1 MIRCIIMYDRLLT
14 KEKAIEYRRSGDSYS
29 MIVEKLGV
37 TKSTLSD
44 WLKNIP
50 YSPNRESLNR
60 RYFGPKKA
68 AEIRHAQKVDLI
80 KRIKQASSV
89 ELGNLSKR
97 DLWMLGIGLYIG
109 EGAKSIESVRLTNS
123 DPDIINI
130 GISWLK
136 EICGLRTE
144 NLTMALHCY
153 PDNDQDKTIDYWARA
168 TGIPKSRFTK
178 TQVDER
184 KNKLTTH
191 IRKLP
196 YGTVQLKVIAS
207 GNREHGVNLHRRI
220 MGWIE
225 AVTMQFNKR
234 D

>member
-1 MIRCIIMYDRLLT
+1 MYDRRFT

-29 MIVEKLGV
+29 IIGEKLGV

-44 WLKNIP
+44 WLKKIP

-60 RYFGPKKA
+60 RYLGPKKA
-68 AEIRHAQKVDLI
+68 AAIRHAQKVDLI
-80 KRIKQASSV
+80 KSIKSASLE
-89 ELGNLSKR
+89 ELGSLSKR

-123 DPDIINI
+123 DPDIINV
-130 GISWLK
+130 GIRWLK
-136 EICGLRTE
+136 EICGLHTE

-153 PDNDQDKTIDYWARA
+153 PDNDQNMTIDYWVKA
-168 TGIPKSRFTK
+168 TGIPKSQFTK

-184 KNKLTTH
+184 RNKLTMH

-196 YGTVQLKVIAS
+196 YGTVQLKVKAN
-207 GNREHGVNLHRRI
+207 GNRAYGVNLHRRI
-220 MGWIE
+220 MGWIDT
-225 AVTMQFNKR
+225 VVMQFNKR